1 MRLRDPGSTW
11 QARKMGI
18 SLLVCVSA
26 ASWFASKPMAHDRF
40 YGGRYYSKADAAP
53 TALLMHA
60 ELLTS
65 ACELAVR
72 RSLEVAPELLA
83 LASWPLDAAEPAE
96 CSGNDFPLAAM
107 PEIPAFPEKDFS
119 ASEPVDRRG
128 QTNSV
133 DVGQKTTEK
142 QAVESS
148 KGTPSP
154 FDNNRLAL
162 ADESLDDI
170 RGGFEFADS
179 SLKVSFGIERAVFIN
194 GQLITSTVLNVKDLQ
209 GAVGGGVPPQVV
221 VSGGA
226 TPGSIGVVQ
235 NGSGNSFA
243 AQAGAN
249 LGGTVIQ
256 NTLNNQTIQNVTTI
270 NATVNSAQ
278 MMRAMSVQ
286 SAVHDG
292 IVSSLR
298 R

>member
-1 MRLRDPGSTW
+1 MSPRDPGSTR
-11 QARKMGI
+11 QAGKMGI
-18 SLLVCVSA
+18 SLLVCISA
-26 ASWFASKPMAHDRF
+26 ASWFASKPLAHGLDGTSRDR
-40 YGGRYYSKADAAP
+40 GKVDTVPS
-53 TALLMHA
+53 ALLTHT

-65 ACELAVR
+65 ACELAIR

-83 LASWPLDAAEPAE
+83 LASWPLDTVEPVE
-96 CSGNDFPLAAM
+96 CLGKDVLLVVTPEMPGFPENGFSDFESVDRRSQTSSADVEQKRA
-107 PEIPAFPEKDFS
+107 EIPAI
-119 ASEPVDRRG
+119 EPI
-128 QTNSV
+128 
-133 DVGQKTTEK
+133 
-142 QAVESS
+142 
-148 KGTPSP
+148 KGTSSP

-179 SLKVSFGIERAVFIN
+179 NLKVSFGIERAVFIN
-194 GQLITSTVLNVKDLQ
+194 GQLVTSTVLNVKDLQ

-221 VSGGA
+221 VSGA

-235 NGSGNSFA
+235 NGAGNGFA
-243 AQAGAN
+243 AQVGAN

-292 IVSSLR
+292 IVNSLR

>member
-1 MRLRDPGSTW
+1 MRQRDPVSTR
-11 QARKMGI
+11 QSSKIGV

-26 ASWFASKPMAHDRF
+26 AGWFASKPLAHGID
-40 YGGRYYSKADAAP
+40 GMNRYLSKIDTAP
-53 TALLMHA
+53 TALLMRT

-65 ACELAVR
+65 ACELAIR

-83 LASWPLDAAEPAE
+83 LASWPLDAAEPVE
-96 CSGNDFPLAAM
+96 CSGNDVPLVAM
-107 PEIPAFPEKDFS
+107 SQMPAFPESDFS
-119 ASEPVDRRG
+119 TSQPVDRRS
-128 QTNSV
+128 QTSSA
-133 DVGQKTTEK
+133 DVGQNKTAKQSTE
-142 QAVESS
+142 SI
-148 KGTPSP
+148 KGGLNP

-194 GQLITSTVLNVKDLQ
+194 GQLVTSTVLNVKDLQ

-235 NGSGNSFA
+235 NGSGNDFA
-243 AQAGAN
+243 AQVGAN

-256 NTLNNQTIQNVTTI
+256 NTLNNQKIQNVTTI

-278 MMRAMSVQ
+278 MMRAMTVQ
-286 SAVHDG
+286 SAVHNG
-292 IVSSLR
+292 IVNSLR

>member
-1 MRLRDPGSTW
+1 
-11 QARKMGI
+11 MGV

-26 ASWFASKPMAHDRF
+26 ASWFASKPLAH
-40 YGGRYYSKADAAP
+40 GLDATKRDHGKVEMTP
-53 TALLMHA
+53 TALLMRT

-65 ACELAVR
+65 ACELAIR

-83 LASWPLDAAEPAE
+83 LASWPLDTNEPVE
-96 CSGNDFPLAAM
+96 CSGNDVVLTAM
-107 PEIPAFPEKDFS
+107 PEIPTLPENDFPDLET
-119 ASEPVDRRG
+119 VDRRG
-128 QTNSV
+128 QTNSAE
-133 DVGQKTTEK
+133 VGQKKTEK
-142 QAVESS
+142 LTQAPAGS
-148 KGTPSP
+148 TRSP
-154 FDNNRLAL
+154 FDNNLLVL

-179 SLKVSFGIERAVFIN
+179 ALKVSFGIERAVFIN
-194 GQLITSTVLNVKDLQ
+194 GQLVTSTVLNVKDLQ
-209 GAVGGGVPPQVV
+209 AAVGGGVPQVV
-221 VSGGA
+221 VASNM
-226 TPGSIGVVQ
+226 PGSVGLVQ
-235 NGSGNSFA
+235 NGAGNGIA
-243 AQAGAN
+243 AQVGAN

-292 IVSSLR
+292 IVNSLR